1 MASCPVLR
9 VVHAAWRHPVLI
21 LTKSLY
27 LWHRGFLVWGW
38 GWPQGIVEPIDCVG
52 TIQTSVLT

>member
-52 TIQTSVLT
+52 TI